1 MGMYILKSLFVK
13 LHVDSANT
21 GCSESNKVMTFGD
34 PLNARCAVTI
44 RHPLCLAQTLSDY
57 DEYISDPSGASCGSY
72 Y

>member
-44 RHPLCLAQTLSDY
+44 RHPLCLTQTL
-57 DEYISDPSGASCGSY
+57 
-72 Y
+72 